1 MKVIGINGS
10 ARKDGNTSLL
20 IKAVFAELEAEGIET
35 DLVQLHGK
43 ALEPCKAC
51 FGCGGKRQCVVKTD
65 YFNECF
71 AKMVEADGIVLG
83 SPVYSADVTAGMKA
97 FLERAGVVVAT
108 NPGMLRHKVGASV
121 AAVRRGGER
130 RKGTMLAYLQGL
142 SLGLAYVAP
151 IGVQNLFVINAGLS
165 QPRAAAYRTALIVIF
180 FDVTLALA
188 GFFGIGALIEHS
200 ELIRKGVLLAGSL
213 VVMYMGL
220 RLMLSREVAGPA
232 INVNI
237 PLMKTI
243 GMACV
248 VTWFNPQAIID
259 VSLLLGSFRVALP
272 PEESGLFLWG
282 VVCASC
288 LWFLS
293 LTTISSLFKNRFTP
307 RLLRIINLVCGL
319 VIFFYG
325 VKLGWSFVELWQSTF

>member
-121 AAVRRGGER
+121 AAVRRGGPGR
-130 RKGTMLAYLQGL
+130 RGHDE
-142 SLGLAYVAP
+142 P
-151 IGVQNLFVINAGLS
+151 F
-165 QPRAAAYRTALIVIF
+165 P
-180 FDVTLALA
+180 
-188 GFFGIGALIEHS
+188 S
-200 ELIRKGVLLAGSL
+200 E
-213 VVMYMGL
+213 
-220 RLMLSREVAGPA
+220 
-232 INVNI
+232 
-237 PLMKTI
+237 
-243 GMACV
+243 
-248 VTWFNPQAIID
+248 
-259 VSLLLGSFRVALP
+259 
-272 PEESGLFLWG
+272 
-282 VVCASC
+282 
-288 LWFLS
+288 
-293 LTTISSLFKNRFTP
+293 
-307 RLLRIINLVCGL
+307 
-319 VIFFYG
+319 
-325 VKLGWSFVELWQSTF
+325 